1 MQDPGIAATI
11 GQNPMAQQMQAAIMA
26 HMAEHLSYMYR
37 NKIEER
43 LGAPMPIP
51 DAELS
56 EEVEVQ
62 LSRLVA
68 AASAQ
73 LLQINQSQA
82 AQQQAQAAQQDP
94 VIQMQQAELQIKGQ
108 EAATKAKKVDG
119 DLAIKQAELQLKQ
132 DELAMKGGETPQMI
146 AQRHQQ
152 EMAQQQA
159 QMQMMQE
166 KHHQE
171 LSQQQQKHA
180 QGMAHGGQVHMQ
192 KLIQNSK

>member
-1 MQDPGIAATI
+1 
-11 GQNPMAQQMQAAIMA
+11 
-26 HMAEHLSYMYR
+26 
-37 NKIEER
+37 
-43 LGAPMPIP
+43 
-51 DAELS
+51 
-56 EEVEVQ
+56 
-62 LSRLVA
+62 
-68 AASAQ
+68 
-73 LLQINQSQA
+73 
-82 AQQQAQAAQQDP
+82 
-94 VIQMQQAELQIKGQ
+94 MQQAELQIKGQ

-166 KHHQE
+166 KHQQE